1 MISQYTSADVTSE
14 FFTKTSV
21 VYVISVRDDFTREKE
36 HASSIIT
43 MAEVSMLLRRSFFT
57 SPKIRRKEV
66 VSRRRSR
73 RQASAFD
80 ENASPKESSSIK
92 KVVVLGGG
100 FGGLYCALKLDSLF
114 ATNTRGDDSGEKKKP
129 TMIVTLIDTNE
140 KFLFKPLMYEL
151 LNSDMEETDVA
162 PLYEELL
169 ENTTVRFLQKE
180 AMRVEPE
187 KVLKT
192 KSGSK
197 VSGTG
202 GEVIVRDVE
211 TKEEERVKYD
221 YLVVSLG
228 AKVDFESEKNFV
240 KGARE
245 FAMPFNGLDD
255 VKRMRE
261 KIERLKEDG
270 AVEGGER
277 TVAVVGA
284 GYAGVELALCLARWF
299 EREDGLKD
307 VKIKLVAK
315 DGNVLSSATVGGK
328 NAARKALE
336 KASNVEIVDGVV
348 GAIERSSS
356 ESSSESSK
364 VNISFTK
371 GDSSLQNIENVD
383 MCCWTVGLS
392 AKLPT
397 SENDWPFEQDPRTG
411 KIVTD
416 STLKVAGYDRVF
428 ALGDNSI
435 QREYEKKD
443 AANREEE
450 KPATAQ
456 VAFQA
461 ADYCAWNVWSAINK
475 KSLLPFRYQHLGDM
489 MTLGDKEAAVQFPV
503 GEETTLDGSAAF
515 ALRRLAYLYRMPTN
529 GQRLKI
535 GRKWLSAISSNPSA
549 FVGDVIEGLNSYT
562 SSR

>member
-1 MISQYTSADVTSE
+1 M
-14 FFTKTSV
+14 
-21 VYVISVRDDFTREKE
+21 
-36 HASSIIT
+36 
-43 MAEVSMLLRRSFFT
+43 
-57 SPKIRRKEV
+57 

-100 FGGLYCALKLDSLF
+100 FGGLYCALKLDSLL
-114 ATNTRGDDSGEKKKP
+114 ATNTRDDSDEKKP

-270 AVEGGER
+270 AERGER

-328 NAARKALE
+328 NAARKAVG

-356 ESSSESSK
+356 ESSK
-364 VNISFTK
+364 VNISLTK
-371 GDSSLQNIENVD
+371 GDSSLQKIENVD

-549 FVGDVIEGLNSYT
+549 FVGEVIEGLNSYT

>member
-1 MISQYTSADVTSE
+1 M
-14 FFTKTSV
+14 
-21 VYVISVRDDFTREKE
+21 
-36 HASSIIT
+36 
-43 MAEVSMLLRRSFFT
+43 
-57 SPKIRRKEV
+57 

-100 FGGLYCALKLDSLF
+100 FGGLYCALKLDSLL
-114 ATNTRGDDSGEKKKP
+114 ATNTRDDSDEKKP

-255 VKRMRE
+255 VNRMRE

-270 AVEGGER
+270 AERGER

-356 ESSSESSK
+356 ESSK
-364 VNISFTK
+364 VNISLTK
-371 GDSSLQNIENVD
+371 GDSSLQKIENVD

-549 FVGDVIEGLNSYT
+549 FVGEVIEGLNSYT

>member
-1 MISQYTSADVTSE
+1 MTSE

-80 ENASPKESSSIK
+80 ENASPKESPSIK

-270 AVEGGER
+270 AERGER

>member
-1 MISQYTSADVTSE
+1 
-14 FFTKTSV
+14 
-21 VYVISVRDDFTREKE
+21 
-36 HASSIIT
+36 
-43 MAEVSMLLRRSFFT
+43 MLLRRRSFFT
-57 SPKIRRKEV
+57 SPQIRRKEV

-100 FGGLYCALKLDSLF
+100 FGGLYCALKLDSLL
-114 ATNTRGDDSGEKKKP
+114 ATNTRDDSDEKKP

-255 VKRMRE
+255 VNRMRE

-270 AVEGGER
+270 AERGER

-328 NAARKALE
+328 NAARKALG

-356 ESSSESSK
+356 ESSK
-364 VNISFTK
+364 VNISLTK
-371 GDSSLQNIENVD
+371 GDSSLQKIENVD

-549 FVGDVIEGLNSYT
+549 FVGEVIEGLNSYT

>member
-1 MISQYTSADVTSE
+1 
-14 FFTKTSV
+14 
-21 VYVISVRDDFTREKE
+21 
-36 HASSIIT
+36 
-43 MAEVSMLLRRSFFT
+43 MLLRRTSFFT
-57 SPKIRRKEV
+57 SPQIRRKEV

-114 ATNTRGDDSGEKKKP
+114 ATNARGDDSGEKKKP

-270 AVEGGER
+270 AERGER

-356 ESSSESSK
+356 ESSK
-364 VNISFTK
+364 VNISLTK
-371 GDSSLQNIENVD
+371 GDSSLQKIENVD

-549 FVGDVIEGLNSYT
+549 FVGEVIEGLNSYT

>member
-14 FFTKTSV
+14 VFTKTSV

-100 FGGLYCALKLDSLF
+100 FGGLYCALKLDSLL
-114 ATNTRGDDSGEKKKP
+114 ATNALDDSDEKKKP

-261 KIERLKEDG
+261 EIERLKEDG

-315 DGNVLSSATVGGK
+315 DGKVLSSATVGGK

-356 ESSSESSK
+356 ESSK
-364 VNISFTK
+364 VNISLTK
-371 GDSSLQNIENVD
+371 GDSSLQTIENVD

-549 FVGDVIEGLNSYT
+549 FVGEVIEGLNSYT

>member
-1 MISQYTSADVTSE
+1 
-14 FFTKTSV
+14 
-21 VYVISVRDDFTREKE
+21 
-36 HASSIIT
+36 
-43 MAEVSMLLRRSFFT
+43 MLLRRRSFFT
-57 SPKIRRKEV
+57 SPQIRRKEV

-114 ATNTRGDDSGEKKKP
+114 ATNTLDDDSGEKKKP

-270 AVEGGER
+270 AERGER

-356 ESSSESSK
+356 ESSK
-364 VNISFTK
+364 VNISLTK
-371 GDSSLQNIENVD
+371 GDSSLQKIENVD

-549 FVGDVIEGLNSYT
+549 FVGEVIEGLNSYT

>member
-1 MISQYTSADVTSE
+1 
-14 FFTKTSV
+14 
-21 VYVISVRDDFTREKE
+21 
-36 HASSIIT
+36 
-43 MAEVSMLLRRSFFT
+43 MLLRRRSFFT
-57 SPKIRRKEV
+57 SPQIRRKEV

-114 ATNTRGDDSGEKKKP
+114 ATNARGDDSGEKKKP

-270 AVEGGER
+270 AERGER

-356 ESSSESSK
+356 ESSK
-364 VNISFTK
+364 VNISLTK
-371 GDSSLQNIENVD
+371 GDSSLQKIENVD

-549 FVGDVIEGLNSYT
+549 FVGEVIEGLNSYT

>member
-1 MISQYTSADVTSE
+1 MSALARTSGSSLERRRRVSTV
-14 FFTKTSV
+14 FTFS
-21 VYVISVRDDFTREKE
+21 SVRRP
-36 HASSIIT
+36 
-43 MAEVSMLLRRSFFT
+43 RRSTKRGSDVVSSAASGGEDDDDET
-57 SPKIRRKEV
+57 SPTG
-66 VSRRRSR
+66 RRRI
-73 RQASAFD
+73 
-80 ENASPKESSSIK
+80 SPK

-100 FGGLYCALKLDSLF
+100 FGGLYCALKLDSLSW
-114 ATNTRGDDSGEKKKP
+114 TDKNEPKP
-129 TMIVTLIDTNE
+129 TITLIDANDA
-140 KFLFKPLMYEL
+140 FLFKPLMYEL
-151 LNSDMEETDVA
+151 LSSDMEETDVA
-162 PLYEELL
+162 PSYEELL
-169 ENTTVRFLQKE
+169 ENTTVRFSRKE
-180 AMRVEPE
+180 AMRVEPDV
-187 KVLKT
+187 VLKT

-202 GEVIVRDVE
+202 GEVVVRDAM

-240 KGARE
+240 KGAKE
-245 FAMPFNGLDD
+245 FAMPFNGLED
-255 VKRMRE
+255 VKKMRE
-261 KIERLKEDG
+261 KIDRMRED
-270 AVEGGER
+270 AKANGGER

-299 EREDGLKD
+299 EKEDGLKD

-315 DGNVLSSATVGGK
+315 DGEVLRSATAGGK
-328 NAARKALE
+328 NAARKALG
-336 KASNVEIVDGVV
+336 KASNVEIIDGMVDS
-348 GAIERSSS
+348 I
-356 ESSSESSK
+356 ESSSGSNSNSSGDRGK
-364 VNISFTK
+364 VNISLTK
-371 GDSSLQNIENVD
+371 SDSSSETLENID

-397 SENDWPFEQDPRTG
+397 SEDDWPFEQDARTG

-435 QREYEKKD
+435 QREHEKRD
-443 AANREEE
+443 DRNNETE

-489 MTLGDKEAAVQFPV
+489 MTLGDKDAAVQFPV

-535 GRKWLSAISSNPSA
+535 GSKWLSAISANPSA
-549 FVGDVIEGLNSYT
+549 FVEEVIEGVNSYT
-562 SSR
+562 SRL

>member
-1 MISQYTSADVTSE
+1 
-14 FFTKTSV
+14 
-21 VYVISVRDDFTREKE
+21 
-36 HASSIIT
+36 
-43 MAEVSMLLRRSFFT
+43 MLLRRSFFT

-270 AVEGGER
+270 AERGER
-277 TVAVVGA
+277 TVAV
-284 GYAGVELALCLARWF
+284 
-299 EREDGLKD
+299 
-307 VKIKLVAK
+307 
-315 DGNVLSSATVGGK
+315 LS
-328 NAARKALE
+328 L
-336 KASNVEIVDGVV
+336 IH
-348 GAIERSSS
+348 I
-356 ESSSESSK
+356 
-364 VNISFTK
+364 
-371 GDSSLQNIENVD
+371 
-383 MCCWTVGLS
+383 
-392 AKLPT
+392 
-397 SENDWPFEQDPRTG
+397 
-411 KIVTD
+411 
-416 STLKVAGYDRVF
+416 
-428 ALGDNSI
+428 
-435 QREYEKKD
+435 
-443 AANREEE
+443 
-450 KPATAQ
+450 
-456 VAFQA
+456 
-461 ADYCAWNVWSAINK
+461 
-475 KSLLPFRYQHLGDM
+475 
-489 MTLGDKEAAVQFPV
+489 
-503 GEETTLDGSAAF
+503 
-515 ALRRLAYLYRMPTN
+515 
-529 GQRLKI
+529 
-535 GRKWLSAISSNPSA
+535 
-549 FVGDVIEGLNSYT
+549 
-562 SSR
+562 

>member
-114 ATNTRGDDSGEKKKP
+114 ATNTRGDVSGEKKKP

-270 AVEGGER
+270 AERGER

-475 KSLLPFRYQHLGDM
+475 KSILPFRYQHLGDM

>member
-1 MISQYTSADVTSE
+1 MG
-14 FFTKTSV
+14 
-21 VYVISVRDDFTREKE
+21 
-36 HASSIIT
+36 
-43 MAEVSMLLRRSFFT
+43 AEESLLLIKRSFFT
-57 SPKIRRKEV
+57 SPQIRRKEV
-66 VSRRRSR
+66 VSRRSRRRSR

-80 ENASPKESSSIK
+80 ENSSPESSSIK

-100 FGGLYCALKLDSLF
+100 FGGLYCALKLDSLL
-114 ATNTRGDDSGEKKKP
+114 ATNALDDSDEKKKP

-169 ENTTVRFLQKE
+169 ENTAVRFLQKE

-315 DGNVLSSATVGGK
+315 DGKVLSSATVGGK

-356 ESSSESSK
+356 ESSK
-364 VNISFTK
+364 VNISLTK
-371 GDSSLQNIENVD
+371 GDSSLQTIENVD

-549 FVGDVIEGLNSYT
+549 FVGEVIEGLNSYT

>member
-57 SPKIRRKEV
+57 SPKIRRKEM

-73 RQASAFD
+73 RQASAFV

-270 AVEGGER
+270 AERGER

-364 VNISFTK
+364 VNISLTK
-371 GDSSLQNIENVD
+371 GDSSLQTIENVD

>member
-1 MISQYTSADVTSE
+1 
-14 FFTKTSV
+14 
-21 VYVISVRDDFTREKE
+21 
-36 HASSIIT
+36 
-43 MAEVSMLLRRSFFT
+43 MLLRRRSFFT
-57 SPKIRRKEV
+57 SPQIRRKEV

-100 FGGLYCALKLDSLF
+100 FGGLYCALKLDSLL
-114 ATNTRGDDSGEKKKP
+114 ATNTLDDDSGEKKKP

-270 AVEGGER
+270 AERGER

-348 GAIERSSS
+348 RAIER
-356 ESSSESSK
+356 SSSESSK
-364 VNISFTK
+364 VNISLTK
-371 GDSSLQNIENVD
+371 GDSSLQKIENVD

-397 SENDWPFEQDPRTG
+397 SENDWPFEQDQRTG

-549 FVGDVIEGLNSYT
+549 FVGEVIEGLNSYT

>member
-21 VYVISVRDDFTREKE
+21 VYVISIRDDFTREKE

-57 SPKIRRKEV
+57 SPQIRRKEV

-80 ENASPKESSSIK
+80 ENASPKESPSIK

-270 AVEGGER
+270 AERGER

-315 DGNVLSSATVGGK
+315 NGNVLSSATVGGK

-336 KASNVEIVDGVV
+336 KASNVEIVEGVV

-364 VNISFTK
+364 VNISLTK
-371 GDSSLQNIENVD
+371 GDSSLQKIENVD

-428 ALGDNSI
+428 AVGDNSI

>member
-57 SPKIRRKEV
+57 SPQIRRKEV

-80 ENASPKESSSIK
+80 ENASPKESPSIK

-270 AVEGGER
+270 AERGER

-364 VNISFTK
+364 VNISLTK
-371 GDSSLQNIENVD
+371 GDSSLQKIENVD

>member
-1 MISQYTSADVTSE
+1 M
-14 FFTKTSV
+14 
-21 VYVISVRDDFTREKE
+21 
-36 HASSIIT
+36 
-43 MAEVSMLLRRSFFT
+43 
-57 SPKIRRKEV
+57 
-66 VSRRRSR
+66 
-73 RQASAFD
+73 
-80 ENASPKESSSIK
+80 
-92 KVVVLGGG
+92 
-100 FGGLYCALKLDSLF
+100 
-114 ATNTRGDDSGEKKKP
+114 
-129 TMIVTLIDTNE
+129 
-140 KFLFKPLMYEL
+140 
-151 LNSDMEETDVA
+151 
-162 PLYEELL
+162 
-169 ENTTVRFLQKE
+169 
-180 AMRVEPE
+180 
-187 KVLKT
+187 
-192 KSGSK
+192 
-197 VSGTG
+197 
-202 GEVIVRDVE
+202 

-240 KGARE
+240 KGAKE
-245 FAMPFNGLDD
+245 FAMPFNGLED
-255 VKRMRE
+255 VKKMRE
-261 KIERLKEDG
+261 KIDRMREDAKEN
-270 AVEGGER
+270 GGER

-299 EREDGLKD
+299 EKEDGLKD

-315 DGNVLSSATVGGK
+315 DGELLRGATAGGK
-328 NAARKALE
+328 NAARKALG
-336 KASNVEIVDGVV
+336 KASNVEIIDGMVD
-348 GAIERSSS
+348 AIESNGGSSS
-356 ESSSESSK
+356 SSNSSGDSGK
-364 VNISFTK
+364 VNISLTK
-371 GDSSLQNIENVD
+371 SDSSSETLENID

-397 SENDWPFEQDPRTG
+397 SEDDWPFEQDARTG

-443 AANREEE
+443 DRNNETE

-535 GRKWLSAISSNPSA
+535 GSKWLSAISANPSA
-549 FVGDVIEGLNSYT
+549 FVEEVIEGVNSYT
-562 SSR
+562 SRL

>member
-1 MISQYTSADVTSE
+1 MSALARTSGSSLERGRRVSTV
-14 FFTKTSV
+14 FTFS
-21 VYVISVRDDFTREKE
+21 SVRRP
-36 HASSIIT
+36 
-43 MAEVSMLLRRSFFT
+43 RRSTKRGSDVVSAASGGEDGDET
-57 SPKIRRKEV
+57 SPTG
-66 VSRRRSR
+66 RRRI
-73 RQASAFD
+73 
-80 ENASPKESSSIK
+80 SPK

-100 FGGLYCALKLDSLF
+100 FGGLYCALKLDSLSW
-114 ATNTRGDDSGEKKKP
+114 TDKNEPKP
-129 TMIVTLIDTNE
+129 TITLIDANDA
-140 KFLFKPLMYEL
+140 FLFKPLMYEL
-151 LNSDMEETDVA
+151 LSSDMEETDVA
-162 PLYEELL
+162 PSYEELL
-169 ENTTVRFLQKE
+169 ENTTVRFSRKE
-180 AMRVEPE
+180 AMRVEPDV
-187 KVLKT
+187 VLKT

-202 GEVIVRDVE
+202 GEVVVRDAM

-240 KGARE
+240 KGAKE
-245 FAMPFNGLDD
+245 FAMPFNGLED
-255 VKRMRE
+255 VKKMRE
-261 KIERLKEDG
+261 KIDRMRED
-270 AVEGGER
+270 AKANGGER

-299 EREDGLKD
+299 EKEDGLKD

-315 DGNVLSSATVGGK
+315 DGEVLRNATVGGK
-328 NAARKALE
+328 NAARKALG
-336 KASNVEIVDGVV
+336 KASNVEIIDGMVDS
-348 GAIERSSS
+348 I
-356 ESSSESSK
+356 ESSSGSSNSNSSGDSGK
-364 VNISFTK
+364 VNISLTK
-371 GDSSLQNIENVD
+371 SDSSSETLENID

-397 SENDWPFEQDPRTG
+397 SEDDWPFEQDARTG

-443 AANREEE
+443 DRINETE

-535 GRKWLSAISSNPSA
+535 GSKWLSAISANPSA
-549 FVGDVIEGLNSYT
+549 FVEEVIEGVNSYT
-562 SSR
+562 SRL